1 MREILFRG
9 KCVDSG
15 EWVFGYYTELPE
27 GDIGGTLMAGTN
39 ELLCEDT
46 ADYIIS
52 IETKQ
57 CPSFS
62 PAYPIQVF
70 DVDWCKVRCQT
81 VGQYT
86 GFTDK
91 NGKRI
96 FEGDIVRFDY
106 VKDDGNDAH
115 EDFLIFFEKGAFR
128 AQYLGN
134 IKCAPTTFDDIA
146 IDEGY
151 VVGNKWDN
159 PELLEVKK

>member
-9 KCVDSG
+9 KRIDNK
-15 EWVFGYYTELPE
+15 EWVEGLPFGSVYGGFSDGAIDSIRQTVGRY
-27 GDIGGTLMAGTN
+27 GDIHGVV
-39 ELLCEDT
+39 
-46 ADYIIS
+46 
-52 IETKQ
+52 IE
-57 CPSFS
+57 
-62 PAYPIQVF
+62 
-70 DVDWCKVRCQT
+70 T

-91 NGKRI
+91 NGKKI

-106 VKDDGNDAH
+106 VDDDGNDAA
-115 EDFLIFFEKGAFR
+115 EDFLIFFEHGAFR

-134 IKCAPTTFDDIA
+134 IKCAPNTLY
-146 IDEGY
+146 DEIGTDECY